1 MALVLV
7 LRPEPGAS
15 ATASRARELGLNA
28 IAVPLFTV
36 EPIQWDAPEPSAF
49 DGLLLTSAN
58 AVRHGGVQLDPLR
71 SLKVYAVGP
80 ATAEAALGAGLD
92 VAVAGEGGVD
102 RLLAAIPPN
111 AQVVTCELTGRA
123 MSSEQFA
130 QWLQAQRERALDV
143 GIMIGGAF
151 GLGDVVRR
159 RATSSLSLA
168 PWTMPHELARLVL
181 AEQLYRAGTIVRG
194 EPYHK

>member
-1 MALVLV
+1 MRFVVAVVGKPRDANLA
-7 LRPEPGAS
+7 GAIREYE
-15 ATASRARELGLNA
+15 TRASRYWPLEVREVRDESVRSG
-28 IAVPLFTV
+28 
-36 EPIQWDAPEPSAF
+36 SA
-49 DGLLLTSAN
+49 DL
-58 AVRHGGVQLDPLR
+58 VRER
-71 SLKVYAVGP
+71 
-80 ATAEAALGAGLD
+80 E
-92 VAVAGEGGVD
+92 GE

-159 RATSSLSLA
+159 RAASSLSLA

>member
-1 MALVLV
+1 MRFVVAVVGKPRDANLA
-7 LRPEPGAS
+7 GAIREYE
-15 ATASRARELGLNA
+15 TRASRYWPLEVRE
-28 IAVPLFTV
+28 
-36 EPIQWDAPEPSAF
+36 
-49 DGLLLTSAN
+49 
-58 AVRHGGVQLDPLR
+58 VRDESVR
-71 SLKVYAVGP
+71 SGS
-80 ATAEAALGAGLD
+80 AGL
-92 VAVAGEGGVD
+92 VREREGE